1 MVVFFFKQ
9 KTAYEMRISDWSSD
23 VCSSDLFGADV
34 LAVADG
40 TIVAVRD
47 DVPDPAAVK
56 GRTNPGIADASGNY
70 VMLDIGGGRIATYE
84 HLKQGAPVAV
94 GDRVKA
100 GQVIGFLGFTGQ
112 ARAPHLPF
120 QPADPPSIPGAQGQ
134 PYVSPSLPRHG
145 QLATN

>member
-1 MVVFFFKQ
+1 MKLDARG
-9 KTAYEMRISDWSSD
+9 KLSSGD
-23 VCSSDLFGADV
+23 ADIPASHHGFGADV

-100 GQVIGFLGFTGQ
+100 GQEIG
-112 ARAPHLPF
+112 RAHVRTPITNAHIVCRL
-120 QPADPPSIPGAQGQ
+120 
-134 PYVSPSLPRHG
+134 
-145 QLATN
+145 QLAKTQQNNDTR